1 MFTMEN
7 SDGFRQSELD
17 ILNDAVRIVRETH
30 DCEGLEEYSLCDALS
45 DAWRAA
51 TPTSQ
56 HIADTVAARLGL
68 SLK

>member
-1 MFTMEN
+1 MFTIQNTE
-7 SDGFRQSELD
+7 GFTQSEID
-17 ILNDAVRIVRETH
+17 TLNDAARIVRETY

-68 SLK
+68 SPK